1 MKATRTTKRWLL
13 MLALSSLLP
22 LPALAQ
28 NARLHLDKLEK
39 LSNKASEVNDVTLD
53 SDMLK
58 LAAKFMDIDPDPD
71 TAQAKQMIQ
80 NLQGIYIKDFEF
92 DKPNQY
98 TPEDVQDIR
107 TQLAA
112 PGWSKIVENINKHDG
127 EINEIYVMKDG
138 NKVAGVAILVVA
150 PKELAVV
157 NLVGPVDLD
166 KLGALNG
173 KFGIH
178 FEKDQPKKQSP
189 KPPAEN
195 K

>member
-1 MKATRTTKRWLL
+1 MRATITTKRWPLVLL
-13 MLALSSLLP
+13 VLALSFLLP
-22 LPALAQ
+22 FPALAQ
-28 NARLHLDKLEK
+28 NAQLHLDKLEK
-39 LSNKASEVNDVTLD
+39 LSNKATEVNDVTLD
-53 SDMLK
+53 GGMLK
-58 LAAKFMDIDPDPD
+58 LAAKFMSIDSDPD
-71 TAQAKQMIQ
+71 TAQAREMIQ

-98 TPEDVQDIR
+98 GQEDVQEIR

-112 PGWSKIVENINKHDG
+112 PGWTKIVENINKHEG

-150 PKELAVV
+150 PKELTVV
-157 NLVGPVDLD
+157 NLVGAIDLD

-178 FEKDQPKKQSP
+178 FQKDQKK
-189 KPPAEN
+189 KP
-195 K
+195 